1 MMISLFILQASGP
14 GGLIG
19 AMWPLLLM
27 FVVIFFFFIRPQA
40 KKQKEQTKF
49 LDTLDKGE
57 EVVTASGFIG
67 RINKIEGPI
76 VTLAIAEKTFVREI
90 REIYENKSDK
100 FCVFS
105 VFRRQFFNRKA
116 LVVRHSN

>member
-14 GGLIG
+14 ASSLVTSL
-19 AMWPLLLM
+19 WPLLLM

-49 LDTLDKGE
+49 LESLDKGE

-67 RINKIEGPI
+67 RINKIDGPI
-76 VTLAIAEKTFVREI
+76 VTLAIGEKTFVRVTKPSISKEMTEAY
-90 REIYENKSDK
+90 RKS
-100 FCVFS
+100 VGS
-105 VFRRQFFNRKA
+105 STEVA
-116 LVVRHSN
+116 SN

>member
-1 MMISLFILQASGP
+1 MISLFVLQSTGT

-49 LDTLDKGE
+49 LESLDKGDE
-57 EVVTASGFIG
+57 IVTASGFIG
-67 RINKIEGPI
+67 RINKIEGSI
-76 VTLAIAEKTFVREI
+76 VTLAIAEKTFVRITKGSISKEMTEAY
-90 REIYENKSDK
+90 RKSAT
-100 FCVFS
+100 S
-105 VFRRQFFNRKA
+105 TSETTA
-116 LVVRHSN
+116 S

>member
-1 MMISLFILQASGP
+1 MMISLFFLQSTGT

-49 LDTLDKGE
+49 LDSLDKGE

-67 RINKIEGPI
+67 RINKIEGSI
-76 VTLAIAEKTFVREI
+76 VTLAIAEKTFVRVTKGSLSKEMT
-90 REIYENKSDK
+90 EAY
-100 FCVFS
+100 
-105 VFRRQFFNRKA
+105 RKA
-116 LVVRHSN
+116 ATSTSETPAT